1 MLSRIKTFGLFG
13 IEGYEITV
21 EVNVALGMPAF
32 NLVGLPDSSV
42 KESKERVKTAIEN
55 SGFRSKYQ
63 KVTVN
68 LSPADKKKEG
78 TFFDL
83 PIAVGI
89 LCSTGYVKADA
100 ETIFVGELS
109 LDGSINGVRGIL
121 PIIISAKQHGY
132 KKFIIPDDNVN
143 EASYIEGI
151 DVYAVK
157 TLKGLVAHLNG
168 DAVIEKAVQREFL
181 QVVSQNEFSHDMS
194 QVKGQAVA
202 KRAMEIAVSGGHNL
216 LFVGA
221 PGMGKTMLAKC
232 LPSIMPTMRADEALE
247 ITKIHSISGTLD
259 SKVGIVTTRPF
270 RTPHHTATT
279 PALCGGGTNALPG
292 EISLAT
298 HGVLFLDELPEYNRQ
313 TIESLR
319 QPLEDRVIS
328 VARANQKAMYPAN
341 FMLVASMNPCPCG
354 NFGSSKPCRCTQSQI
369 AKYLAKLSGPLLDRI
384 DIQVEVDSIE
394 YDEILKSETSES
406 SSDVKARV
414 EKAREI
420 QLERYV
426 GTKEKTNSE
435 ISDKEMSKF
444 CKLSD
449 DCEAILKMAFESLN
463 LSMRGR
469 TRIIRVARTIADLD
483 GSTEIQAHHIAEAIQ
498 YRTLD
503 RKYFVKGVG
512 N

>member
-21 EVNVALGMPAF
+21 EVNVAMGMPAF

-42 KESKERVKTAIEN
+42 RESKERVKTAIEN
-55 SGFRSKYQ
+55 SGYKARQQ
-63 KVTVN
+63 KVTIN

-89 LCSTGYVKADA
+89 LSATNVVKTDE

-109 LDGSINGVRGIL
+109 LDGGINGVRGIL
-121 PIIISAKQHGY
+121 PIIISAKEHGY
-132 KKFIIPDDNVN
+132 KKFVIPVDNVN

-151 DVYAVK
+151 EVYAVK
-157 TLKGLVAHLNG
+157 SLHGLVGHLNG
-168 DAVIEKAVQREFL
+168 EKPIKKAVQREF
-181 QVVSQNEFSHDMS
+181 SQIVEQEEFPRDLS
-194 QVKGQAVA
+194 QVKGQIIA
-202 KRAMEIAVSGGHNL
+202 KRAMEIAVAGGHNL

-232 LPSIMPTMRADEALE
+232 LPSIMPTLRPSEALE

-259 SKVGIVTTRPF
+259 SSVGIITQRPF

-279 PALCGGGTNALPG
+279 PALCGGGTNAMPG

-313 TIESLR
+313 TIEALR

-354 NFGSSKPCRCTQSQI
+354 NFGSSKPCRCTTSQI
-369 AKYLAKLSGPLLDRI
+369 SKYLAKLSGPLLDRI

-394 YDEILKSETSES
+394 YDEILKNEKSEKS
-406 SSDVKARV
+406 SVVKSRV

-420 QLERYV
+420 QANRY
-426 GTKEKTNSE
+426 TATNEKTNSE
-435 ISDKEMSKF
+435 ISDKEIAKF
-444 CKLSD
+444 CTLSEE
-449 DCEAILKMAFESLN
+449 CESILKMAFENLN

-483 GSTEIQAHHIAEAIQ
+483 NCADIMPQHIAEAIG

-512 N
+512 Q